1 MILKTL
7 EECIEWI
14 YEPRYFERRLDLARV
29 EQALELFGSPIDYP
43 CIHVGG
49 TNGKGSVV
57 TYLKSILLEA
67 GYKVG
72 TYISPFVVVFN
83 ERITLNHQ
91 YISDADVI
99 RLTNHIKQIL
109 TIHHHPLSNFEIL
122 TIMSFLYFEEQQV
135 DVAVVEVGLGGLL
148 DATNVINK
156 DVAVITNIGTDHAE
170 ILGNTKELIAIQKL
184 GIVHDALITSVAEEM
199 MPLFT
204 KYISQR
210 RAYMKHTLP
219 VTNIQMTPSGSSFD
233 YDGQRYDISMRG
245 EHQTANAALAIET
258 MQYLIQR
265 KQYRVEQR
273 HILQGL
279 KKAFWPGR
287 LEELTP
293 GILIDGAHNVE
304 GIQTLVDYLRTID
317 QPIHVIYACLEK
329 KPYAAMVTMLEPVAS
344 KFTFTSF
351 HDPGCLDPHVLF
363 DMSTHPNKEVAL
375 DIKPYFMPEDGV
387 LRIFCGSLYFISE
400 LRSQFFSK

>member
-1 MILKTL
+1 MLKTVA
-7 EECIEWI
+7 ECIEWI

-135 DVAVVEVGLGGLL
+135 DVAVIEVGLGGLL

-219 VTNIQMTPSGSSFD
+219 VLNIQATSTGSSFE
-233 YDGQRYDISMRG
+233 YDGKRYDISMRG

-258 MQYLIQR
+258 IQYLIQR

-293 GILIDGAHNVE
+293 GILIDGAHNIE
-304 GIQTLVDYLRTID
+304 GIQTLVDYLTTID

-329 KPYAAMVTMLEPVAS
+329 KPYEQMVAMLEPVAS

-351 HDPGCLDPHVLF
+351 DDPGCLDPQVLF
-363 DMSTHPNKEVAL
+363 QTSKHVNKEVVT
-375 DIKPYFMPEDGV
+375 DIKPYFIPEDGM

-400 LRSQFFSK
+400 LRQQYFSK

>member
-329 KPYAAMVTMLEPVAS
+329 KPYAAMVAMLEPVAS

-363 DMSTHPNKEVAL
+363 DMSTHPNKEVVN
-375 DIKPYFMPEDGV
+375 DITPYFMPEDGV

>member
-1 MILKTL
+1 MLKTL
-7 EECIEWI
+7 DECIEWI

-57 TYLKSILLEA
+57 SYLKHILLEA

-99 RLTNHIKQIL
+99 RLTNHIKHIL

-122 TIMSFLYFEEQQV
+122 TIMAFLYFEEQQV

-170 ILGNTKELIAIQKL
+170 ILGDTKELIAIQKL
-184 GIVHDALITSVAEEM
+184 GIVHDALITSVDQEL

-204 KYISQR
+204 NYVSQR
-210 RAYMKHTLP
+210 RAFMKHTSN
-219 VTNIQMTPSGSSFD
+219 VTNIEVLPSGSAFD
-233 YDGQRYDISMRG
+233 YNNRRYEISMRG
-245 EHQTANAALAIET
+245 QHQTTNAALAIET
-258 MQYLIQR
+258 IQYLIEN
-265 KQYRVEQR
+265 KGYRVSQQ
-273 HILQGL
+273 HIGQGL

-293 GILIDGAHNVE
+293 GILIDGAHNIE
-304 GIQTLVDYLRTID
+304 GIQTLVDYLSTVA
-317 QPIHVIYACLEK
+317 QPVHIIYACLEK
-329 KPYAAMVTMLEPVAS
+329 KPYPAMVSLLEPVAS
-344 KFTFTSF
+344 KLTFTSF
-351 HDPGCLDPHVLF
+351 DDPGCLDPQVLLNL
-363 DMSTHPNKEVAL
+363 SKHANKEVVT
-375 DIKPYFMPEDGV
+375 DIRPYFVPEATV
-387 LRIFCGSLYFISE
+387 LRVFCGSLYFISE
-400 LRSQFFSK
+400 LRKQYFSK

>member
-1 MILKTL
+1 MLKTVA
-7 EECIEWI
+7 ECIEWI

-135 DVAVVEVGLGGLL
+135 DVAVIEVGLGGSL

-219 VTNIQMTPSGSSFD
+219 VLNIQATSTGSSFE
-233 YDGQRYDISMRG
+233 YEGKRYDISMRG

-258 MQYLIQR
+258 IQYLIQR

-293 GILIDGAHNVE
+293 GILIDGAHNIE
-304 GIQTLVDYLRTID
+304 GIQTLVDYLATID

-329 KPYAAMVTMLEPVAS
+329 KPYEQMVAMLEPVAS

-351 HDPGCLDPHVLF
+351 DDPGCLDPQVLF
-363 DMSTHPNKEVAL
+363 QTSKHVNKEVVT
-375 DIKPYFMPEDGV
+375 DIKPYFIPEDGM

-400 LRSQFFSK
+400 LRQQYFSK

>member
-1 MILKTL
+1 MLKTVA
-7 EECIEWI
+7 ECIEWI
-14 YEPRYFERRLDLARV
+14 YEPRFFERRLDLARV

-135 DVAVVEVGLGGLL
+135 DVAVIEVGLGGSL

-219 VTNIQMTPSGSSFD
+219 LMNIQATSTGSSFE
-233 YDGQRYDISMRG
+233 YEGKRYDISMRG

-258 MQYLIQR
+258 IQYLIQR

-293 GILIDGAHNVE
+293 GILIDGAHNIE
-304 GIQTLVDYLRTID
+304 GIQTLVDYLTTID

-329 KPYAAMVTMLEPVAS
+329 KPYEQMVAMLEPIAS

-351 HDPGCLDPHVLF
+351 DDPGCLDPQVLF
-363 DMSTHPNKEVAL
+363 QTSKHVNKEVVT
-375 DIKPYFMPEDGV
+375 DIKPYFIPEDGM

-400 LRSQFFSK
+400 LRQQYFSK

>member
-1 MILKTL
+1 MLKTVA
-7 EECIEWI
+7 ECIEWI

-91 YISDADVI
+91 YISDTDVI

-135 DVAVVEVGLGGLL
+135 DVAVIEVGLGGLL

-219 VTNIQMTPSGSSFD
+219 LMNIQATSTGSSFE
-233 YDGQRYDISMRG
+233 YEGKRYDISMRG

-258 MQYLIQR
+258 IQYLIQR

-293 GILIDGAHNVE
+293 GILIDGAHNIE
-304 GIQTLVDYLRTID
+304 GIQTLVDYLTTID

-329 KPYAAMVTMLEPVAS
+329 KPYEQMVAMLEPIAS

-351 HDPGCLDPHVLF
+351 DDPGCLDPQVLF
-363 DMSTHPNKEVAL
+363 QTSKHVNKEVVT
-375 DIKPYFMPEDGV
+375 DIKPYFIPEDGM

-400 LRSQFFSK
+400 LRQQYFSK